1 MSTTI
6 LSFHR
11 VLRQPGD
18 SRPQLILERHG
29 SLTVDAVRG
38 ILDSLGFG
46 LVLGPTA
53 QTKLLLRD

>member
-1 MSTTI
+1 
-6 LSFHR
+6 
-11 VLRQPGD
+11 
-18 SRPQLILERHG
+18 LERHG